1 MAQDDTDKTVGTS
14 LAQRGVGLLERAW
27 SSQWALRLVCAVLF
41 LDMAMMLRV
50 GRGLWQWSP
59 GDMELLHDVGWLSLV
74 FVAFT
79 FSVAIVIPV
88 VLPVLRQIG
97 VHIWYL
103 LATRLPWLFGPD
115 LRPYQRGPG
124 YVPTRE
130 LRDRALLE
138 KDDFL
143 FRLYKE
149 HVQARE
155 AERAS
160 REQAGELT
168 AAAILTALI
177 DWVIAQRIPDG
188 IGMIDAI
195 YGALGS
201 SAPLV
206 TMAVLFCAALIV
218 KWAWFTDTKPDCIYY
233 PPLDRELRDKESN
246 PPWRRGTLQG
256 TTIRED
262 G

>member
-1 MAQDDTDKTVGTS
+1 M
-14 LAQRGVGLLERAW
+14 
-27 SSQWALRLVCAVLF
+27 
-41 LDMAMMLRV
+41 
-50 GRGLWQWSP
+50 
-59 GDMELLHDVGWLSLV
+59 
-74 FVAFT
+74 
-79 FSVAIVIPV
+79 
-88 VLPVLRQIG
+88 
-97 VHIWYL
+97 
-103 LATRLPWLFGPD
+103 
-115 LRPYQRGPG
+115 
-124 YVPTRE
+124 
-130 LRDRALLE
+130 
-138 KDDFL
+138 
-143 FRLYKE
+143 
-149 HVQARE
+149 QARE

>member
-1 MAQDDTDKTVGTS
+1 MAQNDTDKTVGTS
-14 LAQRGVGLLERAW
+14 LAERGLGLLERAW

-50 GRGLWQWSP
+50 GRGLWQWSA
-59 GDMELLHDVGWLSLV
+59 GDMALLRDVGWLSLV
-74 FVAFT
+74 VVAFS

-88 VLPVLRQIG
+88 VLPVLRHIG

-103 LATRLPWLFGPD
+103 LATGLHRLFGSD
-115 LRPYQRGPG
+115 VRPYQRRIG

-130 LRDRALLE
+130 LRDLALLE
-138 KDDFL
+138 RDDFL

-149 HVQARE
+149 HVHAQE

-168 AAAILTALI
+168 AAAILTALV
-177 DWVIAQRIPDG
+177 DWIIAQRTPHG
-188 IGMIDAI
+188 IGVIDAI
-195 YGALGS
+195 YGALGNL
-201 SAPLV
+201 APLV

-233 PPLDRELRDKESN
+233 PPLDRELRAKESN
-246 PPWRRGTLQG
+246 PPWR
-256 TTIRED
+256 
-262 G
+262 